1 MKTLAQFQKSQPSV
15 SEGLRVLN
23 EISPKTQVSYITY
36 RGWVAA
42 GKPVSVPYRALL
54 ALKGIKP

>member
-23 EISPKTQVSYITY
+23 EISPKTKITYVTY

-42 GKPVSVPYRALL
+42 GKPVGVPYAAILL
-54 ALKGIKP
+54 LKGIKP

>member
-23 EISPKTQVSYITY
+23 EISPKTSITYVSY
-36 RGWVAA
+36 RGWVAGERA
-42 GKPVSVPYRALL
+42 IGIPYKTILLMKGLKP
-54 ALKGIKP
+54 

>member
-23 EISPKTQVSYITY
+23 EISPKTQITYVSY
-36 RGWVAA
+36 RGWVA
-42 GKPVSVPYRALL
+42 GKKAVGVPYRAILL
-54 ALKGIKP
+54 MKGIKA